1 MANYMRACARKWHKA
16 GEPGSW
22 NGWVKRGCK
31 RPARNTKRRSS
42 RRARRPVARRR
53 MVARSGGGGRRYF
66 RRIKPHKGHGGSG
79 KWPAR
84 APAPPP
90 DVDFVDF
97 ADDKFLDFLDL
108 LFGGG
113 PYPPMRPLG
122 PSEGQYYPFRT
133 RSKPGWMTAGRAVSP
148 NAPRPTLAL
157 PAKIKRVRRAGYPS
171 GWYPPRLA

>member
-31 RPARNTKRRSS
+31 RPARKTKRRSS

-53 MVARSGGGGRRYF
+53 TVARSGGGGGGRRYF

-79 KWPAR
+79 KWSARAPAR

-90 DVDFVDF
+90 
-97 ADDKFLDFLDL
+97 APRR
-108 LFGGG
+108 GGG
-113 PYPPMRPLG
+113 GGGYVYGPMRPLG

-133 RSKPGWMTAGRAVSP
+133 RSGPTWMTAGRAVSP
-148 NAPRPTLAL
+148 YAPRPTLAL

-171 GWYPPRLA
+171 GWYPPRLS